1 VAHGCF
7 WRYHPVRAWTW
18 ELRLQDEIGPD
29 FRIEEPPYL
38 PGGRDLG
45 DPGGRVHRDNFL
57 LDHPRAA
64 LDAIE
69 REATRRMGRGKGRR
83 TVPEM
88 RILEEGLW
96 ARHAADLWELEL
108 ELAERQG
115 AEIRILAPDEPEAR
129 AAFEAEYPERVD
141 DRKRFLASL
150 VPPAAMLGD
159 EETNADAAA
168 DVGGD
173 EEDGA

>member
-1 VAHGCF
+1 M
-7 WRYHPVRAWTW
+7 R
-18 ELRLQDEIGPD
+18 
-29 FRIEEPPYL
+29 
-38 PGGRDLG
+38 
-45 DPGGRVHRDNFL
+45 
-57 LDHPRAA
+57 
-64 LDAIE
+64 
-69 REATRRMGRGKGRR
+69 RGKGRR

-141 DRKRFLASL
+141 DRKRFLAAL
-150 VPPAAMLGD
+150 VPSAVMFGD